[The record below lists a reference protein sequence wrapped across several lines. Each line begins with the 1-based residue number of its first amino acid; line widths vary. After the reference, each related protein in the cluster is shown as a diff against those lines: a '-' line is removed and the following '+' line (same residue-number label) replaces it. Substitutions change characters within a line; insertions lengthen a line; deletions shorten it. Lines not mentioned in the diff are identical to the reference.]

1 MPIIK
6 PQKTV
11 LIQYHIQGFVMDI
24 KNPKTLL
31 PFLQN
36 ECNNIS
42 FHPHTQHRRSSH
54 CSEERRR
61 AVFQAGFSKSYSLLP
76 TSGSMEYLMF
86 NTTIRNNLSPSTK
99 QPFHCCLTQHLCSVE
114 EKAKPANQNNNNKT
128 PPPKQKFNQKLI
140 FFLTLGKV
148 IMIIKSILAV
158 VLINARFRF
167 LFYSQ
172 LLSM

>member
-11 LIQYHIQGFVMDI
+11 LIQYHIQGFVMNI
-24 KNPKTLL
+24 KTPKTLL

-61 AVFQAGFSKSYSLLP
+61 AVFQAGFSKFYSLLP
-76 TSGSMEYLMF
+76 TNGSMEYLMF

-114 EKAKPANQNNNNKT
+114 EKAKPANQNNNKT

-148 IMIIKSILAV
+148 IMIIKSVLAI
-158 VLINARFRF
+158 VLINARFSF